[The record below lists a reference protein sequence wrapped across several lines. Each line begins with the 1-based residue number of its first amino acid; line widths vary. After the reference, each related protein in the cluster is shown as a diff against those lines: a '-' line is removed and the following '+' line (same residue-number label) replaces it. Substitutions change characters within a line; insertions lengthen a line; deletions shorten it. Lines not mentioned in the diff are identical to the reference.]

1 MGVGADAR
9 VVRVRHSG
17 RALRWLR
24 GRHRSFRRNSSA
36 SSDKRSGNES
46 VANPPITDTTTP
58 AVPHRMGGTQSIRR
72 KSPIKRAGARR
83 PCRFGVAAACAGCGT
98 RRTEATTRNLPDKH
112 GGSLVQRVWALR
124 ANACVRMHA
133 HARVL
138 RAACARVCVRLCARA
153 CVCVCICAC
162 VRTSLRNRD
171 GDVLPKRDGYVRADA
186 VGEEQVPAAKSYRT
200 PERKLPEVSGTV
212 PAKLRQASRAHAAV
226 PGQADRGVKH
236 PRDEPRGADHHH
248 TAAVPEP
255 YPLSS
260 AYWWS
265 G

>member
-1 MGVGADAR
+1 MGVDADAR

-24 GRHRSFRRNSSA
+24 GRYRSFRRNSSA

-58 AVPHRMGGTQSIRR
+58 AMPHRMGGTQSTRR

-83 PCRFGVAAACAGCGT
+83 PCRFGVADACAGCGT
-98 RRTEATTRNLPDKH
+98 RRTEATTRSLPDKH

-162 VRTSLRNRD
+162 ARAPACAIATGTSCRNATDMFGQTRSVKSKYLRPSRTERPNGNFR
-171 GDVLPKRDGYVRADA
+171 KF
-186 VGEEQVPAAKSYRT
+186 PARF
-200 PERKLPEVSGTV
+200 
-212 PAKLRQASRAHAAV
+212 RQSF
-226 PGQADRGVKH
+226 GK
-236 PRDEPRGADHHH
+236 PRGRTQRYPDRPI
-248 TAAVPEP
+248 AV
-255 YPLSS
+255 
-260 AYWWS
+260 
-265 G
+265 

>member
-72 KSPIKRAGARR
+72 KSPIKRAGALR
-83 PCRFGVAAACAGCGT
+83 PCRFGVAATCAGCGT
-98 RRTEATTRNLPDKH
+98 RRTEATTRSLPDKH
-112 GGSLVQRVWALR
+112 GSSLVQRVWALR

-138 RAACARVCVRLCARA
+138 RAACACVRVRMRVFVVASVHARA
-153 CVCVCICAC
+153 PACAIATG
-162 VRTSLRNRD
+162 TSCRNATDMFGQTRSVKSKYLR
-171 GDVLPKRDGYVRADA
+171 P
-186 VGEEQVPAAKSYRT
+186 VPNAPTETSGSFRHGSGKASASLAGAR
-200 PERKLPEVSGTV
+200 SGT
-212 PAKLRQASRAHAAV
+212 RTGRSRCKA
-226 PGQADRGVKH
+226 PTR
-236 PRDEPRGADHHH
+236 
-248 TAAVPEP
+248 
-255 YPLSS
+255 
-260 AYWWS
+260 
-265 G
+265 